1 MEATQTITPNPA
13 YEKFCEV
20 AKDLG
25 VSDETIDL
33 IKKDLRMTDSDSE
46 TEGKESTD
54 TKPEAKVVEVS
65 VEKTETSDKKSSPIM
80 DMLSQVIKSKGC

>member
-1 MEATQTITPNPA
+1 MEATSTNTPNTPNPA

-33 IKKDLRMTDSDSE
+33 IKKDLKMTDSDE
-46 TEGKESTD
+46 KEEDTE
-54 TKPEAKVVEVS
+54 KPEAKVVEVS
-65 VEKTETSDKKSSPIM
+65 VEKTTTDEKKGSPIM
-80 DMLSQVIKSKGC
+80 DMLSQVIKSKWC